1 MNKLRNM
8 LIAAISV
15 AFLSTSAFA
24 GSFGIGAAGSLAA
37 IGGSGTETE
46 GTAADTSVNTA
57 TASNNTYVG
66 SVFAEYTFDNGF
78 TIGADWIPGSADVNS
93 KKISRTD
100 TELSEQG
107 DDIPDNDSATRT
119 ASAEVENHITYYAE
133 LPLGG
138 SGLYAKAGF
147 VQMDVNTTE
156 KLFETSKY
164 GNDTVDGMTVGL
176 GFKVDSGSNWYYKLE
191 ANHTEFDTL
200 TLKSTGNA
208 SESSANTI
216 KADLDVTK
224 ATFALG
230 YKF

>member
-1 MNKLRNM
+1 MNKLRNT

-24 GSFGIGAAGSLAA
+24 GSFGIGAAGSLAQ

-46 GTAADTSVNTA
+46 GTAADTSVNKA
-57 TASNNTYVG
+57 NFSNNAYIG
-66 SVFAEYTFDNGF
+66 SVFAEYSFDNGF

-93 KKISRTD
+93 QKISRTD

-119 ASAEVENHITYYAE
+119 ASAEIENHITYYAE

-138 SGLYAKAGF
+138 SGMYAKAGF

-164 GNDTVDGMTVGL
+164 GNDTVDGITYGL
-176 GFKVDSGSNWYYKLE
+176 GFKADTGGNWYYKLE

-208 SESSANTI
+208 TESSANTI